1 MWGTGAAAG
10 AGEAKVADG
19 CGVDP
24 PPLPARWGSLYSL
37 VSFVQEYGVVASCV

>member
-1 MWGTGAAAG
+1 MWGTGAA

-24 PPLPARWGSLYSL
+24 PPPLARWGSLYSL
-37 VSFVQEYGVVASCV
+37 VSFVQEYGVVASCI